1 MGKTFIIARSNM
13 RKAKGQTAALIAL
26 VIIASFMFNLWLM
39 LSMDY
44 KANFDRYHDKLN
56 AEHVTVVS
64 YGSSAPVEDF
74 MTELL
79 DGDNRVAQYCLTD
92 CMFAVG
98 TFPYNGGVMNA
109 QFVFTEKAA
118 ALTRRIGRAEIVETG
133 AADSGVYMP
142 MIYKSDETAVG
153 KTVEITI
160 GSRTVEYDVCGFF
173 NSVMMGSHNCSLT
186 QIILTG
192 DKYAELEA
200 TGCASPSALCSVRLK
215 DKSINLNYESELK
228 ARIAERFNDARMAS
242 NCYDIVSQSRYIS
255 QMICSGIVSA
265 MAFFVLLIALVVIA
279 SNIVNYI
286 QVNIK
291 NLGALKAAGYTS
303 RQLVTTLLA
312 QFLFITVVAALA
324 GAGLSYCVFPAV
336 NTMMI
341 AQTGIPYAVKFLP
354 LPLLISV
361 AILCG
366 AVALVV
372 WLASRKIKRIEPI
385 AALRQGVR
393 THNFKRNRVPLESTV
408 VPLNGALALKTTL
421 AGIKHNVVVCITMLV
436 FSLVVVFS
444 GLMIENV
451 IVDQEPF
458 INLIVGETS
467 DSCINIRSEIER
479 DFLSTINADKRVQ
492 KAYVYNSVNVAHVG
506 GAELMATMCDDFSRV
521 NNLNVVYKGRFP
533 KYDNE
538 IAIAAKYA
546 KANDFEIGDLIE
558 ITSGGKTY
566 KYLIS
571 GFTQISNNL
580 GRDCLLTRSGYE
592 RLGTLSDISYYV
604 NLADGVD
611 IDAFNIEYKTKF
623 AGFVNVTVNMQAT
636 FEGMGSVY
644 ISLVTIIVVAILI
657 LSALIIAF
665 VLYLLT
671 RTTLNNKMRDYGILK
686 AIGFTTKQLIL
697 QTSLS
702 FMPAVVLSTVLGL
715 VLSSVIITAL
725 TALFLSGIG
734 IVKCTFNIPIAF
746 NVAAGFGLIAAS
758 FALACLMSLRIRK
771 ISPKNIL
778 AAD

>member
-1 MGKTFIIARSNM
+1 M
-13 RKAKGQTAALIAL
+13 
-26 VIIASFMFNLWLM
+26 
-39 LSMDY
+39 
-44 KANFDRYHDKLN
+44 
-56 AEHVTVVS
+56 
-64 YGSSAPVEDF
+64 
-74 MTELL
+74 
-79 DGDNRVAQYCLTD
+79 
-92 CMFAVG
+92 
-98 TFPYNGGVMNA
+98 
-109 QFVFTEKAA
+109 
-118 ALTRRIGRAEIVETG
+118 
-133 AADSGVYMP
+133 
-142 MIYKSDETAVG
+142 
-153 KTVEITI
+153 
-160 GSRTVEYDVCGFF
+160 
-173 NSVMMGSHNCSLT
+173 
-186 QIILTG
+186 
-192 DKYAELEA
+192 
-200 TGCASPSALCSVRLK
+200 
-215 DKSINLNYESELK
+215 
-228 ARIAERFNDARMAS
+228 
-242 NCYDIVSQSRYIS
+242 
-255 QMICSGIVSA
+255 
-265 MAFFVLLIALVVIA
+265 IALVVIA

-336 NTMMI
+336 NAMMI
-341 AQTGIPYAVKFLP
+341 AQTGIPYAVRFLP

-372 WLASRKIKRIEPI
+372 WLAARKIKRIEPI

-436 FSLVVVFS
+436 LSLVVVFS

-467 DSCINIRSEIER
+467 DSCINIQSEIER

-546 KANDFEIGDLIE
+546 KANDFEIGDIIE
-558 ITSGGKTY
+558 ITAGGKTY

-636 FEGMGSVY
+636 IEGTGSVY

-715 VLSSVIITAL
+715 VLSSVIINPL

-746 NVAAGFGLIAAS
+746 NVVAGFGLIAAS